1 MTSWHSYTKILAL
14 GHAGLVDLLKD
25 PVLVE
30 EKLDGSQFSFG
41 VFSDVNDPTG
51 KVLMCRSK
59 GAMLNIIAPESLF
72 VKAIATAQKL
82 APILQLGWTYRG
94 EYFTKPKHNSLAYN
108 RVPKDNIC
116 IFDISPAQEAYLS
129 YDEKKAE
136 AERLGLELVPKIFE
150 GTITDEKM
158 FREFL
163 DRESILGGQKIEGVV
178 IKNYKRFG
186 RDGKALM
193 GKFVSEGFKEV
204 HSHEWKESNPKSGDI
219 LQRLI
224 EKYKT
229 PARWA
234 KAVQHLK
241 EKGQLENSP
250 RDIGHLIN
258 EAKADITAEC
268 QEEIAEILINWA
280 LPAVLRGSVSGIAE
294 WYKDELVKVQF
305 AATEAPN
312 ATDVAQD
319 PSATP
324 TPAP

>member
-14 GHAGLVDLLKD
+14 GHAGLVDLFKD

-41 VFSDVNDPTG
+41 VFTDVNDPSG
-51 KVLMCRSK
+51 QVLMCRSK
-59 GAMLNIIAPESLF
+59 GAIINLVAPEALF
-72 VKAIATAQKL
+72 VKAVETAKKL
-82 APILQLGWTYRG
+82 QPILKLGWTYRG
-94 EYFTKPKHNSLAYN
+94 EYFAKPKQVTLAYN
-108 RVPKDNIC
+108 RIPKDHVC
-116 IFDISPAQEAYLS
+116 IFDISPAQEAYLT

-136 AERLGLELVPKIFE
+136 AERLGLEVIPKVFE
-150 GTITDEKM
+150 GVVTDETM
-158 FREFL
+158 FRSFL

-193 GKFVSEGFKEV
+193 GKFVSEAFKEV
-204 HSHEWKESNPKSGDI
+204 HGNEWRESNPKSGDI
-219 LQRLI
+219 IQNLI

-229 PARWA
+229 PARWM

-241 EKGQLENSP
+241 ESGKLENSP

-268 QEEIAEILINWA
+268 SEEIAQILLDWA
-280 LPAVLRGSVSGIAE
+280 LPKVLRGSVAGIAE
-294 WYKDELVKVQF
+294 WWKDELVKVQF
-305 AATEAPN
+305 AQSSGP
-312 ATDVAQD
+312 Q
-319 PSATP
+319 TP
-324 TPAP
+324 VGQTPPQA